1 MRLGDIEA
9 IRCDHDGLKMAE
21 VQDGHLI
28 LRKKHHGQ
36 THVKIVALSTFGAKP
51 PDPQPA
57 EESEKPRPGEG
68 RLDAQ
73 PPLQRPTA

>member
-1 MRLGDIEA
+1 MILGDIEA

-36 THVKIVALSTFGAKP
+36 THVKIVALSAFGLTPAS
-51 PDPQPA
+51 PQSA
-57 EESEKPRPGEG
+57 DEESENRRATTGPER
-68 RLDAQ
+68 RDA
-73 PPLQRPTA
+73 P

>member
-36 THVKIVALSTFGAKP
+36 THVKIVPLAAFGVTPAG
-51 PDPQPA
+51 PQPSCDT
-57 EESEKPRPGEG
+57 EQTRRREG
-68 RLDAQ
+68 PA
-73 PPLQRPTA
+73 

>member
-1 MRLGDIEA
+1 MSLSDIEA

-36 THVKIVALSTFGAKP
+36 THVKIVALSAFGLTPASP
-51 PDPQPA
+51 QRADGDSENRGATTDP
-57 EESEKPRPGEG
+57 ER
-68 RLDAQ
+68 RDA
-73 PPLQRPTA
+73 P